1 MQSHCSP
8 PAQRFSASSCFCFV
22 PLGSCGTADPPA
34 GKEKATQQCNLP
46 DYVPHTHFVSWDQ
59 RHRSHLL
66 LVWFLSWRPAEKQSP
81 SGLYCKGPDLHGSTY
96 RLMKAFGALCDIL
109 GSAKSLSCKPDRFLP
124 AWRPLDCGPC
134 LGTDTTFDNDIDCS
148 IFEVI
153 ITGLVGGHWA
163 NAISDGARLRT
174 NRPTSDTFHQ
184 SLLWYF
190 SPWCCLTQSDLQSA
204 VVLLHIPSY
213 PGMPS
218 ASGPLCGWG
227 CWAPMSAQPY
237 LMLSLYSH
245 SCLYPSEWWWRK
257 HMWPQDHDLPP

>member
-1 MQSHCSP
+1 MCNTRDCYTGSQRFLPQFFFLNTSLPVCNLNRYPGPKGCRGTQVQSHCSP

-153 ITGLVGGHWA
+153 ITGLVGGH
-163 NAISDGARLRT
+163 
-174 NRPTSDTFHQ
+174 
-184 SLLWYF
+184 
-190 SPWCCLTQSDLQSA
+190 
-204 VVLLHIPSY
+204 
-213 PGMPS
+213 
-218 ASGPLCGWG
+218 
-227 CWAPMSAQPY
+227 
-237 LMLSLYSH
+237 
-245 SCLYPSEWWWRK
+245 
-257 HMWPQDHDLPP
+257 